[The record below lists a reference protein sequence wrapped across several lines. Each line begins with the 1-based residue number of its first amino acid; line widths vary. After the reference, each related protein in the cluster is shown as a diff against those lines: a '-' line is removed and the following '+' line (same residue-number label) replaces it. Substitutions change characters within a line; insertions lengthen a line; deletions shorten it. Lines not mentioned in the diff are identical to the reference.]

1 MNVITSKENETIK
14 QVRKLKEK
22 KYRDES
28 HVFLVEGM
36 KMVDEALQ
44 EEAEIQKIFICEDCV
59 KDGSIDQKFI
69 YKIAKQD
76 CVYVTE
82 PIFKSISEVTSPQG
96 ILAVVAQ
103 REEKQATPSYTDEL
117 YLALDGIQDPG
128 NLGTII
134 RTADSA
140 GIRELILSPQTA
152 DPYNPKVV
160 RSTMGAIFRMNFI
173 QTKDFASTLKE
184 MQKHHYQ
191 VLATSL
197 EDAKSIYEVSYQK
210 KVLVIGN
217 EANGVSKEVQDL
229 ADQKIKIPMLGKT
242 ESLNASVAAGIVVYE
257 AVRQKLAKNKQ

>member
-160 RSTMGAIFRMNFI
+160 RSTMGAIR
-173 QTKDFASTLKE
+173 SEERRVGKE
-184 MQKHHYQ
+184 C
-191 VLATSL
+191 
-197 EDAKSIYEVSYQK
+197 
-210 KVLVIGN
+210 
-217 EANGVSKEVQDL
+217 
-229 ADQKIKIPMLGKT
+229 
-242 ESLNASVAAGIVVYE
+242 
-257 AVRQKLAKNKQ
+257 

>member
-96 ILAVVAQ
+96 ILAVVA
-103 REEKQATPSYTDEL
+103 ALAIPSQPL
-117 YLALDGIQDPG
+117 LP
-128 NLGTII
+128 
-134 RTADSA
+134 
-140 GIRELILSPQTA
+140 
-152 DPYNPKVV
+152 
-160 RSTMGAIFRMNFI
+160 
-173 QTKDFASTLKE
+173 
-184 MQKHHYQ
+184 
-191 VLATSL
+191 
-197 EDAKSIYEVSYQK
+197 
-210 KVLVIGN
+210 
-217 EANGVSKEVQDL
+217 
-229 ADQKIKIPMLGKT
+229 
-242 ESLNASVAAGIVVYE
+242 
-257 AVRQKLAKNKQ
+257 